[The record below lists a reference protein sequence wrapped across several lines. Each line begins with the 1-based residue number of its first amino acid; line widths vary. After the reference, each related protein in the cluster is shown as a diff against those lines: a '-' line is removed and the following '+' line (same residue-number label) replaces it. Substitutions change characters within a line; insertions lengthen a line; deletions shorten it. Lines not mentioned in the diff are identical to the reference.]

1 MKKSGVWKGGGA
13 PFLGCR
19 RWMNIG
25 VQGRIPRFGEDGVI
39 GAGAAPLFEPGSPG
53 FFIASKLKTLEANS
67 KARHAWPLH
76 HGAIYL
82 I

>member
-1 MKKSGVWKGGGA
+1 
-13 PFLGCR
+13 
-19 RWMNIG
+19 MNIG

-39 GAGAAPLFEPGSPG
+39 GAGAAPLLVAGGGGTRWWFPFEPGSPG